1 MRSRVHSAENGMKN
15 SNLGMTVYGNLGQHK
30 RKSQQL
36 GYDSSVE
43 ASKRCEKM
51 DITFKKID
59 FEKSLHYYLKDKNY
73 YKPSDCH
80 INAYIRFFDK
90 NYEEVERR
98 DLHFSYVTGL
108 MLFTDGE
115 QKYCVVH
122 SWIEDRGMVI
132 DTTSLSSSQL
142 ALVSSP
148 STQLIC
154 ETKKIIDEHV
164 SYVPFFVISN
174 VDFTKKTQELYLKS
188 NRIENKL
195 HRAVED
201 YLKSICDSVS
211 HDSKFLYQIHEKFG
225 YEFKQGDFLI
235 GIYSRF

>member
-1 MRSRVHSAENGMKN
+1 
-15 SNLGMTVYGNLGQHK
+15 
-30 RKSQQL
+30 
-36 GYDSSVE
+36 
-43 ASKRCEKM
+43 M

-80 INAYIRFFDK
+80 MNVYTRFFDK
-90 NYEEVERR
+90 NYGEVELR

-115 QKYCVVH
+115 HKYCVVH

-132 DTTSLSSSQL
+132 DTTSLSSSHL

-148 STQLIC
+148 STQLIF
-154 ETKKIIDEHV
+154 ETKKIINEHV
-164 SYVPFFVISN
+164 SYAPYFVISN
-174 VDFTKKTQELYLKS
+174 ANLTKKIQELYLKS
-188 NRIENKL
+188 NRIENKFL
-195 HRAVED
+195 RAVED

-211 HDSKFLYQIHEKFG
+211 QDSNFLYQIQEKYG

-235 GIYSRF
+235 GIYS